1 MDNLLE
7 DQVAVALRRLSSGE
21 SLLTVA
27 YSFQIHKATVGNITW
42 SFVEVIEQNGIHYIQ
57 WPSTETKMTP
67 CGHSFCLKCFQRWV
81 VQGNYTCAKC
91 HRSIPP
97 KMASQ
102 PRIKSS
108 LVSVIRMAKMSISR
122 SMHGPPKYHQYVHNQ
137 DRPDKA
143 YTTEWAKKS
152 GMANAASGWIH
163 VTTPP
168 DHFGPILPERKM
180 GVLVGE

>member
-1 MDNLLE
+1 
-7 DQVAVALRRLSSGE
+7 
-21 SLLTVA
+21 
-27 YSFQIHKATVGNITW
+27 
-42 SFVEVIEQNGIHYIQ
+42 
-57 WPSTETKMTP
+57 
-67 CGHSFCLKCFQRWV
+67 
-81 VQGNYTCAKC
+81 
-91 HRSIPP
+91 
-97 KMASQ
+97 MASQ

-152 GMANAASGWIH
+152 GMANAANGWIH

-168 DHFGPILPERKM
+168 DYFGPILPERKM
-180 GVLVGE
+180 GVLCRQWAFIIHMYKELLINPNYGAQSVVISGGYKDDEDHGEWYFHNYFEKMIKL